1 MYFRTSSKI
10 IQSCTIE
17 EDINYVRG
25 CKFLYLNLRKQ
36 SWLKKS
42 SESYHKATC
51 TWNFMV
57 KFYVYHFSVSISCS
71 SKRTSSKIQDVL
83 VVFCFALQVEPM
95 LNFLKGYLTA
105 VSVPVFSRLL
115 GCSLPN
121 GAKAAV
127 QMLQFICCG
136 KKPGS
141 PRTWLVCVIFLF
153 PFLGVCD
160 RKIPCH

>member
-1 MYFRTSSKI
+1 
-10 IQSCTIE
+10 
-17 EDINYVRG
+17 
-25 CKFLYLNLRKQ
+25 
-36 SWLKKS
+36 
-42 SESYHKATC
+42 
-51 TWNFMV
+51 MV
-57 KFYVYHFSVSISCS
+57 KKIQWVISQNNLYVEFHGEILYVYHFSFSISCS

-160 RKIPCH
+160 RKIPCHWVQLAVLAVMSNNTTESY

>member
-1 MYFRTSSKI
+1 MSHITK
-10 IQSCTIE
+10 QL
-17 EDINYVRG
+17 VRG
-25 CKFLYLNLRKQ
+25 I
-36 SWLKKS
+36 SW
-42 SESYHKATC
+42 
-51 TWNFMV
+51 WNFICLPL
-57 KFYVYHFSVSISCS
+57 FSFHF
-71 SKRTSSKIQDVL
+71 L
-83 VVFCFALQVEPM
+83 
-95 LNFLKGYLTA
+95 FLKAYLFQNSGCLGSILLCTA
-105 VSVPVFSRLL
+105 SRANAKFSERIPDCCFCTCFFNSRLL

-160 RKIPCH
+160 RKIPCHWVQLAVLAVMSNNTTESY